1 LDPIKRPTK
10 PGQWEIFARS
20 EKIGKAW
27 EELCNHWP
35 ARCQEIFDIL
45 SSAPDYDDGDRQG
58 RLRGKLSEGSFE
70 GQNYVRWQIDVNGA
84 SRVWYFVDSTAYGV
98 KQKKRGGRV
107 IIDQIH
113 FGHPKQTE

>member
-1 LDPIKRPTK
+1 LDPIKRPIK
-10 PGQWEIFARS
+10 RGQWEVIARS
-20 EKIGKAW
+20 VKVGKAW

-35 ARCQEIFDIL
+35 ARCQEIFDVL
-45 SSAPDYDDGDRQG
+45 STTPDYDYGDRQG
-58 RLRGKLSEGSFE
+58 RLRGKVSEGTFE
-70 GQNYVRWQIDVNGA
+70 GQSYVRWQIDVNGA
-84 SRVWYFVDSTAYGV
+84 SRVWYFVDSTVYGA